1 MLYPAELPGLGFD
14 YGVSR
19 KRDRRQMIRRSRKS
33 RLFARTYPNGSSA
46 GRCAGSINK
55 MSMRGSPNSPH
66 GFQITVRI

>member
-33 RLFARTYPNGSSA
+33 RLLRELIPTDRPPAVAP
-46 GRCAGSINK
+46 
-55 MSMRGSPNSPH
+55 
-66 GFQITVRI
+66 VV